1 MISVVHYKNVLNLSP
16 GMRAS
21 VGGVSASITAMIPSK
36 KVKT

>member
-21 VGGVSASITAMIPSK
+21 VGGASASTAMIPSK